1 MRALF
6 GVVSLLLALA
16 VVGVVATKQLRAVN
30 PSASAPSADDN
41 SAAAVQPAANVREQ
55 SQQMQQRA
63 KDDVTRALQQGA
75 ARSEEPSQ

>member
-16 VVGVVATKQLRAVN
+16 VVGVVATKQLKAVN
-30 PSASAPSADDN
+30 SSASTPSAEDV
-41 SAAAVQPAANVREQ
+41 SAAAAQPAANVREQ
-55 SQQMQQRA
+55 SQQMQQRV

-75 ARSEEPSQ
+75 ARSEEPNQ